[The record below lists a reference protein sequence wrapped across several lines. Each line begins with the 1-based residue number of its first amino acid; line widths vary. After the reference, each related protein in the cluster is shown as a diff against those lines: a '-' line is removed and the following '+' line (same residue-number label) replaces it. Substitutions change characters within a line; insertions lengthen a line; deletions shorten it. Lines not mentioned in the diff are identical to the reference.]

1 MKALLEVSLWVSGLV
16 TTTSLAPEAPAG
28 VEQVIE
34 VSETTMM
41 LVQPV
46 PPIVTVTPVTNPVPV
61 IVIVVPPAVGPL
73 EGATEL
79 MVGGAM

>member
-1 MKALLEVSLWVSGLV
+1 MVA
-16 TTTSLAPEAPAG
+16 TTSLAPEAPAG

-34 VSETTMM
+34 VAETTMM
-41 LVQPV
+41 LVHAV

-79 MVGGAM
+79 MVGGAT